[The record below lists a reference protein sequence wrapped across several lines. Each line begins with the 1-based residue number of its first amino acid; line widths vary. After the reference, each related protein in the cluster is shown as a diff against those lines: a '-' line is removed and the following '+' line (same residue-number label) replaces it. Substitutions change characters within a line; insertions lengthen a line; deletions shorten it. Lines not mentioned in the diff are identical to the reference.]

1 MAFVCWMARGRGE
14 LCDDDDDTG
23 TKLEDVIVRL
33 G

>member
-14 LCDDDDDTG
+14 LCDDDTD

-33 G
+33 D